1 MYAIAEHI
9 EYGGV
14 HSGDASM
21 VRARSSESG
30 TATPPAHAGPDS
42 CSSTES
48 RAEYSRVRQ
57 VLPSDLLPRATKLA
71 LKAIMAA
78 IGKALN
84 ISGP

>member
-21 VRARSSESG
+21 VRARSG